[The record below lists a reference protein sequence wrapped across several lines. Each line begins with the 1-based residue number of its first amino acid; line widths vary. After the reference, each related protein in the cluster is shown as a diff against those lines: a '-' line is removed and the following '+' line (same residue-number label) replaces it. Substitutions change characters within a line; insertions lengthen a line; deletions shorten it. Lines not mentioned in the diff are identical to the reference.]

1 MSAGQ
6 LVTFGPHGAHPR
18 AGRWVQERTTLR
30 WGTGIAMRVLVTGTE
45 GSGIDRVE
53 RHLQAAGHETLSC
66 VGGPGARGRCR
77 GTEDTSACPFFGGVD
92 VIVAARE
99 RPLPH
104 LTKQEQLVECVLL
117 SEVPL
122 VVVGS
127 TVMNPYGKRA
137 AVLVEGFDEV
147 VEACDAA
154 VSPSDPEPSGT

>member
-1 MSAGQ
+1 
-6 LVTFGPHGAHPR
+6 
-18 AGRWVQERTTLR
+18 
-30 WGTGIAMRVLVTGTE
+30 MRILVTGTE

-53 RHLQAAGHETLSC
+53 RDLQAAGHETTACAS
-66 VGGPGARGRCR
+66 GPAARGRCR
-77 GTEDTSACPFFGGVD
+77 GTEDKSACPFVGGGVD
-92 VIVAARE
+92 VIVAARQ

-117 SEVPL
+117 NDIPL

-147 VEACDAA
+147 VAACEAA
-154 VSPSDPEPSGT
+154 VTAPSPQPDGA